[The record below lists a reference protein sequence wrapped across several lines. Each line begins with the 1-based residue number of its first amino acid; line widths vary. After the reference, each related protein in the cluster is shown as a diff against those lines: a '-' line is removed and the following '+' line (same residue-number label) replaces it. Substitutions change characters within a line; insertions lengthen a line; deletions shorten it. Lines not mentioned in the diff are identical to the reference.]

1 VHALPPLQPDAP
13 RSAALVDEEFAP
25 VAQGTAP
32 HYTTPTFNQGRPM
45 NRRLPALILGATFG
59 VTLGVTAGCSPPSDG
74 ASLADTPSDTP
85 SHTPAGTALPSD
97 HLFAWTAAADTT
109 QPDFLAV
116 LDVRPGAPGDR
127 YGGLVTTLPVPG
139 VRNDPHHTEHEMPAD
154 GRLFAN
160 GYVTGQT
167 WVFDL
172 TTPETPR
179 LAAQFGDLDGY
190 AHPHS
195 YVRLPNGN
203 VLASFHMRHD
213 AEGMTPGGLVE
224 ITPRGEAVRS
234 SSAFGAG
241 LPREA
246 RTYSLAVVPALDRVV
261 STTTDM
267 DERNPHLAREVQ
279 VWRLSDLAL
288 LHTFELPPGP
298 RGDEADYT
306 AEPRVLSD
314 GRTVIVTTF
323 SCGIYLLEGLEGEA
337 PGGRFVASLPRSED
351 TWCAIPVVS
360 GDHLVITVEEIPGVV
375 SLDLADPVQPRE
387 VGRVTLPE
395 GWVPHWLALEPNGRR
410 LVLTGHGAMANRVIL
425 LSHDPATGALALDER
440 FRDEGAA
447 EPGVRLAGVP
457 HGAVFSR

>member
-1 VHALPPLQPDAP
+1 MRRLFPATLLWIIAACSPGAPGDATGDAP
-13 RSAALVDEEFAP
+13 ADASTAAPGQGAAFAS
-25 VAQGTAP
+25 G
-32 HYTTPTFNQGRPM
+32 
-45 NRRLPALILGATFG
+45 
-59 VTLGVTAGCSPPSDG
+59 SSDQ
-74 ASLADTPSDTP
+74 
-85 SHTPAGTALPSD
+85 
-97 HLFAWTAAADTT
+97 LFAWTASADPT

-116 LDVRPGAPGDR
+116 LDVRSGGEGDR
-127 YGGLVTTLPVPG
+127 YGNLVTTLAVPG
-139 VRNDPHHTEHEMPAD
+139 VGNDPHHTEHEMPAD

-160 GYVTGQT
+160 GYATGQT
-167 WVFDL
+167 WIFDL
-172 TTPETPR
+172 ATPEAPR
-179 LAAQFGDLDGY
+179 LAGQFGDLEGY
-190 AHPHS
+190 SHPHS
-195 YVRLPNGN
+195 YVRLPGGN
-203 VLASFHMRHD
+203 VLAAFQMRHEPGGMTPG
-213 AEGMTPGGLVE
+213 ALVGMTPGGLVE
-224 ITPRGEAVRS
+224 ITPEGDAVRS

-279 VWRLSDLAL
+279 VWRLSDLTL
-288 LHTFELPPGP
+288 LHTLGLPPGP

-314 GRTVIVTTF
+314 GRTVVVTTF
-323 SCGIYLLEGLEGEA
+323 SCGMYLLEGLEGDA
-337 PGGRFVASLPRSED
+337 PSGRLVASFPRSDD

-375 SLDLADPVQPRE
+375 SLDVSDPTRPRE
-387 VGRVTLPE
+387 VGRVTLPD

-410 LVLTGHGAMANRVIL
+410 LVLTGHGAMENRVVL
-425 LSHDPATGALALDER
+425 LTHHPATGTLALDER
-440 FRDEGAA
+440 FREEGAT

>member
-1 VHALPPLQPDAP
+1 MRRLLPVLPATLLWITAACSPGAPGDATGDAP
-13 RSAALVDEEFAP
+13 VDAPGDASTAAPGQGAAFAS
-25 VAQGTAP
+25 G
-32 HYTTPTFNQGRPM
+32 
-45 NRRLPALILGATFG
+45 
-59 VTLGVTAGCSPPSDG
+59 S
-74 ASLADTPSDTP
+74 
-85 SHTPAGTALPSD
+85 SD
-97 HLFAWTAAADTT
+97 HLFAWTASADPT

-116 LDVRPGAPGDR
+116 LDVRSGGEGDR
-127 YGGLVTTLPVPG
+127 YGHLVTTLAVPG
-139 VRNDPHHTEHEMPAD
+139 VGNDPHHTEHEMPAD

-160 GYVTGQT
+160 GYATGQT
-167 WVFDL
+167 WIFDL
-172 TTPETPR
+172 ATPEAPR
-179 LAAQFGDLDGY
+179 LAGQFGDLDGY
-190 AHPHS
+190 SHPHS

-203 VLASFHMRHD
+203 VLASFHMRHE
-213 AEGMTPGGLVE
+213 AGGMTPGGLVE
-224 ITPRGEAVRS
+224 ITPEGDAVRS

-267 DERNPHLAREVQ
+267 DERNPHFAREVQ
-279 VWRLSDLAL
+279 VWRLSDLTL

-323 SCGIYLLEGLEGEA
+323 SCGMYLLEGLEGDA
-337 PGGRFVASLPRSED
+337 PSGRLVASFPRSDD
-351 TWCAIPVVS
+351 TWCAIPVVR
-360 GDHLVITVEEIPGVV
+360 GDHVMITVEEIPGVV
-375 SLDLADPVQPRE
+375 SLDVSDPARPRE
-387 VGRVTLPE
+387 AGRVTLPD

-410 LVLTGHGAMANRVIL
+410 LVLTGYGAMENRVVL
-425 LSHDPATGALALDER
+425 LTHDPATGALALDER
-440 FRDEGAA
+440 FREEGAT